1 MFNYI
6 HSSLQ
11 STIEQSFG
19 CCKVKWRILGSMPQF
34 SLKATTIACM
44 TLHNFIRRNDTSDEE
59 FCLFNEN
66 VDLKDNVD
74 LHDTAMQL

>member
-1 MFNYI
+1 
-6 HSSLQ
+6 
-11 STIEQSFG
+11 
-19 CCKVKWRILGSMPQF
+19 MPQF